1 MDEYKNF
8 VWKIHNTHKET
19 IICPSCSSIEIAEVI
34 EKLPFGIYVHNCT
47 KCKYTIM
54 ENEWK
59 RVKPK
64 CKKCG
69 HEICPHCG
77 DWCDVV
83 LYSKNDIGN
92 HEDVEDND
100 DYPAL
105 CCGGKCEIE

>member
-1 MDEYKNF
+1 MENSLIDLIKKFGAHEQ
-8 VWKIHNTHKET
+8 KIECPECKSIQTAKVIET
-19 IICPSCSSIEIAEVI
+19 I
-34 EKLPFGIYVHNCT
+34 PFFIYVHECT
-47 KCKYTIM
+47 HCNYTIM
-54 ENEWK
+54 ESEWN
-59 RVKPK
+59 RITPK

-77 DWCDVV
+77 DWCDVI